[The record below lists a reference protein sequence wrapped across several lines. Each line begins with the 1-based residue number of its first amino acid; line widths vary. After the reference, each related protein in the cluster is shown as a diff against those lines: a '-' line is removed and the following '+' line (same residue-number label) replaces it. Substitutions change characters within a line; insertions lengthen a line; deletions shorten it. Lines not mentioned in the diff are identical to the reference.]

1 MCCSAKRCPR
11 SFCNACLPRLQPAT
25 VTSSMRDND
34 LWQCPP
40 CTYAGKH
47 YAKRRRAQ
55 LAKSTLGRAV
65 AKRTVLG
72 GDGGG
77 GSGSGSGSGSAASG
91 ARGSGGGSG
100 SGGDNYARFVARRRR
115 NRRDMEAGGGT
126 TTSSRRRQKS
136 RRLQQSSDSDSD
148 SGGGGG
154 GGGGEGDSDGDSAAG
169 GGAQAS
175 GDAIDGDVPK
185 FWADYAKHID
195 KLRRQASRSGVTHL
209 VTCTTG
215 SLLLT
220 LPASPHHVPLPCAA
234 A

>member
-1 MCCSAKRCPR
+1 
-11 SFCNACLPRLQPAT
+11 
-25 VTSSMRDND
+25 MRDND

-72 GDGGG
+72 GDG
-77 GSGSGSGSGSAASG
+77 GSGSGSGSAASG

-154 GGGGEGDSDGDSAAG
+154 GGGEGDSDGDSAAG

-195 KLRRQASRSGVTHL
+195 KLRRQASRSGSTHQ
-209 VTCTTG
+209 VACTTG